1 MTQVDLQSATKMV
14 NHSFEKWGLPQ
25 KIKIDNGRPFVNP
38 NNRDVPTLAL
48 LWWTGLGIELIQ
60 NTPGRPQENGA
71 VEGLQGTLYRW
82 VNPEKY
88 LDQDSFQL
96 AVNEVGRIQ
105 REVYKIPAQAYQTRI
120 SLFPELNNNPRT
132 YSKEKFDFSK
142 VEQHMAKRAWARKV
156 KSNGEIRFMGEAIY
170 VGYKH
175 AAKQVTLSY
184 DPIESTWLIHDT
196 KGLLIKT
203 STKDIISQKK
213 ILDFIEHL

>member
-1 MTQVDLQSATKMV
+1 MV
-14 NHSFEKWGLPQ
+14 NHSFEQWGLPQ

-38 NNRDVPTLAL
+38 SNTDVPTLAI

-82 VNPEKY
+82 VNPQKY
-88 LDQDSFQL
+88 FDRDSFQL
-96 AVNEVGRIQ
+96 AVNEAGRIQ

-120 SLFPELNNNPRT
+120 SLFPKLSNNPRT
-132 YSKEKFDFSK
+132 YSKDKFDFSK
-142 VEQHMAKRAWARKV
+142 VEEFLAKRIWSRKV
-156 KSNGEIRFMGEAIY
+156 KQNGEIRFMGEAIY

-184 DPIESTWLIHDT
+184 DPLESIWSIHDT
-196 KGLLIKT
+196 KGVWIKT
-203 STKDIISQKK
+203 SNKEIISQKK
-213 ILDFIEHL
+213 IIDFIMNL